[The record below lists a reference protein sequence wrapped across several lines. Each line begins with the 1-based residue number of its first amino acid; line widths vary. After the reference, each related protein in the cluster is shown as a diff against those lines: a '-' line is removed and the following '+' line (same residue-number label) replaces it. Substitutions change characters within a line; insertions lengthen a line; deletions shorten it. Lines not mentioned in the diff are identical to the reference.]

1 MKVVHLD
8 ARQLRTMAHPLRVR
22 LLALLRADGPAT
34 ATRLA
39 QVTGTN
45 TGATSYHLRQLAE
58 VGLVVEELDRAT
70 GRERWWRAAHDVSSW
85 RPTDFENDPDAAAAS
100 ELLEGFGLRTLAEE
114 AERWT
119 AVRGGFS
126 REWREAASFNDALL
140 RLTPTRLRALMD
152 EMHELVGRYRA
163 APDEGD
169 DAEQVIVAHFGFP
182 RRVER

>member
-1 MKVVHLD
+1 MRVVHLD
-8 ARQLRTMAHPLRVR
+8 ARQLRTMAHPLRAR
-22 LLALLRADGPAT
+22 LLGLLRTDGPAT

-58 VGLVVEELDRAT
+58 VGLVVEETDRAA

-85 RPTDFENDPDAAAAS
+85 RPADFEDDPDAAAAS
-100 ELLEGFGLRTLAEE
+100 DWMVGFGLRLLAEE

-119 AVRGGFS
+119 AVQATFS
-126 REWREAASFNDALL
+126 REWREASSFSDALL
-140 RLTPTRLRALMD
+140 RLTPARLRALMD
-152 EMHELVGRYRA
+152 EVHELVGRYQA
-163 APDEGD
+163 TPDDGD
-169 DAEQVIVAHFGFP
+169 DAEQVIVAHLGFP